1 MSIEIKIKKKEKNKI
16 IYEILGEDHTLG
28 NLLEKILIKKDGV
41 SYASYENPHPLENKI
56 ILTIVTKDD
65 ANPEKLL
72 KEALKEV
79 IELSRDFRERY
90 REALKEAGISLEE

>member
-1 MSIEIKIKKKEKNKI
+1 MSIEIKVKKKEKNKI

-28 NLLEKILIKKDGV
+28 NLLEKILINKDGV

-56 ILTIVTKDD
+56 VLTIVTKDGV
-65 ANPEKLL
+65 NPESVLR
-72 KEALKEV
+72 EALKEI

-90 REALKEAGISLEE
+90 RKALEEAGISLEE